1 MVQLTDDCFPA
12 GDAPM
17 TIDAAV
23 VLVLPRLTRT
33 VESETLGW

>member
-1 MVQLTDDCFPA
+1 MAQLTDDCFAA

-23 VLVLPRLTRT
+23 VLVLQRLTRT